1 MIISSTIIVTKVKR
15 YVTRLLRAVI
25 GRRCTCGCECC

>member
-1 MIISSTIIVTKVKR
+1 MNISSATVVAKIKR

>member
-1 MIISSTIIVTKVKR
+1 MIISSTIIVAKVKR